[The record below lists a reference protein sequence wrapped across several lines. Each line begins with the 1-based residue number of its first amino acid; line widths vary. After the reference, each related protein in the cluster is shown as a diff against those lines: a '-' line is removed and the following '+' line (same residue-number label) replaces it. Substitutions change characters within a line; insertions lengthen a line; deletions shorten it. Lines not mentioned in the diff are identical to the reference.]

1 MLPFVQLPALTP
13 RQRQLARDREL
24 DLDHL
29 RTEAARVTGIE
40 PPEIRQL
47 RRITL
52 GAIVR
57 VVLPAIAVVM
67 LISGLA
73 GLDFAEFV
81 EELSDATWWLIVL
94 GALIAQLARVSQAVS
109 TLGASPVPLPLG
121 PVYALQ
127 LAVSY
132 VNIAIPTSAAR
143 IAVNI
148 RFFQRHGVAPAPAL
162 TAGALDGFAGFVVQA
177 ILLVVLVV
185 LTPASLDLSLDE
197 RRQRRRV
204 RCSSWRSSSRRS
216 RSGSSLAVGRWRRF
230 VVGWIR
236 RLGKEAFAAVRGLRS
251 PRRLGLLI
259 GGSLATELIFA
270 LALGTFVARPR
281 LLGGS
286 RRAAA
291 HQHQRRAARRVDA
304 RAGRRRSR
312 RGRSDVRP
320 RAGRHA
326 GGASPSP
333 PC

>member
-1 MLPFVQLPALTP
+1 MLPAV
-13 RQRQLARDREL
+13 
-24 DLDHL
+24 
-29 RTEAARVTGIE
+29 
-40 PPEIRQL
+40 
-47 RRITL
+47 
-52 GAIVR
+52 
-57 VVLPAIAVVM
+57 AVVM

-73 GLDFAEFV
+73 GLDFAEFI
-81 EELSDATWWLIVL
+81 EELSEATWWLVVL

-177 ILLVVLVV
+177 ILLVVLVL
-185 LTPASLDLSLDE
+185 LTPASLDLSLDSA
-197 RRQRRRV
+197 V
-204 RCSSWRSSSRRS
+204 
-216 RSGSSLAVGRWRRF
+216 SGAGSLLLVAIVIAAAAFGVVAAVGRWRRF

-270 LALGTFVARPR
+270 TGARNVRPRPR

-291 HQHQRRAARRVDA
+291 HQHQRRTARRADA
-304 RAGRRRSR
+304 GAGRRRSR
-312 RGRSDVRP
+312 RGRPDVRP

-326 GGASPSP
+326 GGASPSR